1 MKYSYLYEYDPP
13 IPVLPIRLISSGS
26 GLSTETLTAIVD
38 TGADGTLIPLKYLR
52 KIQATVAGIRQI
64 RSQWGEARAVTLYI
78 VDIEIEGRTLPGIWV
93 AGDSQSD
100 EIILGRSV
108 LNKMRLLLDG
118 LDATS
123 EVLYL

>member
-1 MKYSYLYEYDPP
+1 MC
-13 IPVLPIRLISSGS
+13 IR
-26 GLSTETLTAIVD
+26 D
-38 TGADGTLIPLKYLR
+38 R
-52 KIQATVAGIRQI
+52 
-64 RSQWGEARAVTLYI
+64 YI

-108 LNKMRLLLDG
+108 LNKVRLLLDG
-118 LDATS
+118 LDTTS